1 VRSHFMHLDL
11 FHLDIYRRPTWMDS
25 TVGSLPPQFIR
36 VSFDFLVHFAVN
48 KFLLACS
55 RMQSS
60 TLCIRYENATV
71 KSH

>member
-1 VRSHFMHLDL
+1 MRSHFMHLDL

-55 RMQSS
+55 RM
-60 TLCIRYENATV
+60 V
-71 KSH
+71 